1 MAQAETQMDITDLAR
16 QTQAL
21 FKLSGAA
28 TPQLEQ
34 YWNMQG
40 SMLKDAETFAR
51 HWFKRRHEATETAV
65 EALHEVSATGRP
77 DPAAAMQA
85 IFNWQRGSAERL
97 NADLQDWTTLCAHL
111 TQAATTAQ
119 AEAASSEADQDK
131 ATKVGARSTTSGS
144 KSEHATPV

>member
-1 MAQAETQMDITDLAR
+1 MR

-21 FKLSGAA
+21 FKLNGAA

-34 YWNMQG
+34 FWNTQD
-40 SMLKDAETFAR
+40 SMLKGAETFAR
-51 HWFKRRHEATETAV
+51 HWFERRHQATETAV
-65 EALHEVSATGRP
+65 EALHEVSATGQP

-97 NADLQDWTTLCAHL
+97 KADLQEWMTLCAHL

-119 AEAASSEADQDK
+119 GEAASKSP
-131 ATKVGARSTTSGS
+131 TTG
-144 KSEHATPV
+144 